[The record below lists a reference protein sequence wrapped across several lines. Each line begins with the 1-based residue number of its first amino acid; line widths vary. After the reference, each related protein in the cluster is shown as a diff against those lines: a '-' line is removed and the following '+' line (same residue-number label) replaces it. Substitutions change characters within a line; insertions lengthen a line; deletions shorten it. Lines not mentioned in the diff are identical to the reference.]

1 MNESFFIIPAGM
13 MGCPLERSRTV
24 DSAVADLVDEYISST
39 NAYQPVG
46 ASTRGFHE
54 HDGKLGDRSRPAI
67 EERMRDVRGL
77 LDRLRFIDRAAL
89 PANERY
95 DADLLERRLKWE
107 LTDFERVRSWQRA
120 PGAYLATIGSG
131 CNGLVIRDFA
141 PLAERIASLTSRLED
156 APGLLDQAK
165 RNLADPSRYHVETA
179 IEAGAGMHALF
190 EHDLPNA
197 AGGLSDAAARERFAN
212 ANVAALAAVDDF
224 VAWMKEDLMP
234 KARDEFA
241 WGADIMAR
249 LLSETD
255 SIDEPIDV
263 LIRRGEEDLR
273 AHQERLKE
281 VAAKI
286 DASAAP
292 VDVVDAVSR
301 DHPAASELLPHVAG
315 LLEELRQ
322 FSIDARLCTMPTDVR
337 IAVTETPGFSRMTT
351 QAACSTPGP
360 FERVAKEAYY
370 YVTPPDAAWP
380 GERTESYLKFF
391 NRWSI
396 PGVTAHEAYPGHY
409 VHLTYLHRAE
419 SALGRYLL
427 SITPVEGWA
436 HYVEQ
441 LMIEAGYGNGD
452 PRIELMQVREA
463 LLRLCR
469 YRCAFGLHAE
479 GWDYQR
485 AVDFFVREGF
495 STPIIAER
503 ETRRGIIGPNYY
515 AYTMGKHQ
523 ILRLR
528 EKLRAKQGAAFD
540 QTRFH
545 DELMQLPYPVSTIER
560 IMLGGV

>member
-1 MNESFFIIPAGM
+1 M
-13 MGCPLERSRTV
+13 
-24 DSAVADLVDEYISST
+24 DSPVATLVDEYVAST

-46 ASTRGFHE
+46 ASTRGFHD
-54 HDGKLGDRSRPAI
+54 HDGRLGDRSRSAI
-67 EERMRDVRGL
+67 EDRMRDVRGL
-77 LDRLRFIDRAAL
+77 LDRLRFIDRATLA
-89 PANERY
+89 ANDVC

-107 LTDFERVRSWQRA
+107 LTDFEHVRSWQRS
-120 PGAYLATIGSG
+120 PGAYLATIGGG

-141 PLAERIASLTSRLED
+141 PLEDRIASLTSRLGD
-156 APGLLDQAK
+156 APALLAQAK
-165 RNLADPSRYHVETA
+165 RNLADPSLYHVETA
-179 IEAGAGMHALF
+179 IEAGAGMRALF
-190 EHDLPNA
+190 EHDLPKA
-197 AGGLSDAAARERFAN
+197 AEGVTDGAARERFEEAN
-212 ANVAALAAVDDF
+212 TTALAAVDDF
-224 VAWMKEDLMP
+224 VAWMKAELMP
-234 KARDEFA
+234 KARDDFA
-241 WGADIMAR
+241 WGAGIMSR

-273 AHQERLKE
+273 AHQARLKE

-286 DASAAP
+286 DPKSKP
-292 VDVVDAVSR
+292 VEVVDAVSR
-301 DHPAASELLPHVAG
+301 DHPTPEELLPHVAG

-337 IAVTETPGFSRMTT
+337 IAVKETPGFSRMTT

-380 GERTESYLKFF
+380 AERTESYLKFF

-419 SALGRYLL
+419 SVLGRYLM

-452 PRIELMQVREA
+452 PRIELMQLREA

-485 AVDFFVREGF
+485 AVDFFVKEGF
-495 STPIIAER
+495 ATPIIAER

-528 EKLRAKQGAAFD
+528 DKLRAKQGAAFD

-545 DELMQLPYPVSTIER
+545 DEFMQLPYPVSTIER
-560 IMLGGV
+560 IMLGGA